1 MKKLIDARTQI
12 KNTSSRVPPILG
24 MGGRRDLAFVALFLI
39 ACAAAPLL
47 VGHADSKPN
56 VQLNADNVRPRQL
69 EDTTEKAVLR
79 DYIAAWQ
86 AMETAFADNT
96 TAPLSNNFIGFAL
109 EKLTQRIKD
118 QRSNDL
124 KTHIIDHGHQLEA
137 IFYSRD
143 GSAIELRDTA
153 SIETQVL
160 EGSTVLHSD
169 NAKIQYIAVLTG
181 AADRWQ
187 VRVLES
193 VPAAK

>member
-1 MKKLIDARTQI
+1 MKKLVDARAQI
-12 KNTSSRVPPILG
+12 KNTSSRDMSGLPL
-24 MGGRRDLAFVALFLI
+24 MWRDLAFVALFLI
-39 ACAAAPLL
+39 AWAATLLL

-56 VQLNADNVRPRQL
+56 LQLNADNVRPRQL

-79 DYIAAWQ
+79 DYSAAWQ
-86 AMETAFADNT
+86 AMETALASDNA
-96 TAPLSNNFIGFAL
+96 APLNDNFTGFAL

-124 KTHIIDHGHQLEA
+124 KTRIIDHGHQVEA

-143 GSAIELRDTA
+143 GSAIELHDTA

-160 EGSTVLHSD
+160 DGSTILHSD

-187 VRVLES
+187 VRVLDQ
-193 VPAAK
+193 VTGNR

>member
-1 MKKLIDARTQI
+1 MKF
-12 KNTSSRVPPILG
+12 SRVPL
-24 MGGRRDLAFVALFLI
+24 VALGLLLVI
-39 ACAAAPLL
+39 CSTIPLL
-47 VGHADSKPN
+47 VRGFADSKPT
-56 VQLNADNVRPRQL
+56 VQLKVDNARPRQV
-69 EDTTEKAVLR
+69 EDTTEKAVMR
-79 DYIAAWQ
+79 DYTAAWQ
-86 AMETAFADNT
+86 AIETAFANNT
-96 TAPLSNNFIGFAL
+96 TAPLNGNFTGFAL

-124 KTHIIDHGHQLEA
+124 KTRIIDHGHQVEA

-153 SIETQVL
+153 SIEAQL
-160 EGSTVLHSD
+160 LDGSTVLHSE

-193 VPAAK
+193 VPQAK